1 MALNDPVIVAARR
14 TAIRSVRASGP
25 AAEGQRVL
33 DPVPLAA
40 AVLRAVR
47 DDAGAAPED
56 VVLGSA
62 RGPGGNLARVA
73 SLAAGLGVAVPGVSV
88 DRQCGSGL
96 EAIRLAAALVGSGAV
111 EVVLAGGVESAS
123 AAGPGRAAF
132 APEGFA
138 DPEMGC
144 AAEDLAR
151 EQGVDRVRQD
161 AYAARS
167 HRLSLAARDQGCFAD
182 ELVAVAG
189 IERDDRPRPLTAAA
203 LARFPAAF
211 VPGGSV
217 TAGNSCGVSDG
228 AAAVA
233 VVSERVRAEARL
245 PGLRIL
251 GSAVSGVDPALPGLG
266 PVPAIRRVLEATGV
280 ALDQVSMIEITE
292 AFAAQLLACTD
303 ALGLDPFEK
312 DAHRVCPQG
321 GAIGLG
327 HPWAASGTLLVV
339 RLFAE
344 LVRAD
349 RSGLGLAACAVGG
362 GQGVALLVER
372 VG

>member
-25 AAEGQRVL
+25 AAAGQRVL

-47 DDAGAAPED
+47 DDAGAVPED

-151 EQGVDRVRQD
+151 EQRVDRPRQD

-189 IERDDRPRPLTAAA
+189 IERDDRPRLLTAAA

-228 AAAVA
+228 AAA
-233 VVSERVRAEARL
+233 
-245 PGLRIL
+245 
-251 GSAVSGVDPALPGLG
+251 
-266 PVPAIRRVLEATGV
+266 
-280 ALDQVSMIEITE
+280 
-292 AFAAQLLACTD
+292 
-303 ALGLDPFEK
+303 
-312 DAHRVCPQG
+312 G
-321 GAIGLG
+321 GRG
-327 HPWAASGTLLVV
+327 
-339 RLFAE
+339 E
-344 LVRAD
+344 
-349 RSGLGLAACAVGG
+349 
-362 GQGVALLVER
+362 
-372 VG
+372 